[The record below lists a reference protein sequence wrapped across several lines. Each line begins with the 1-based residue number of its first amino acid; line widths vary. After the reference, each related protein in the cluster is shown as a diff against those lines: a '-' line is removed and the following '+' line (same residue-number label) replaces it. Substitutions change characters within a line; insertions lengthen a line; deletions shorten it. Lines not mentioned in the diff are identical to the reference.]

1 MPGCRAE
8 GVAVYPWWVQRPPPG
23 PLPPAL
29 AQVADHV
36 LPGRSTVR
44 LQQLVRAPDA
54 ARGGGAAWVNAS
66 QYAVL
71 VTDLTEAEEERR
83 GARPCPNPDHKLSET
98 TSCEECPQPARP
110 SSNPK
115 ANLSEASPT

>member
-1 MPGCRAE
+1 VPRGRAE

-44 LQQLVRAPDA
+44 LQQLVRAPEP
-54 ARGGGAAWVNAS
+54 ARGGGGAAWVNAS

-83 GARPCPNPDHKLSET
+83 AARPTLTHF
-98 TSCEECPQPARP
+98 
-110 SSNPK
+110 
-115 ANLSEASPT
+115 